1 MEAAASLSG
10 MLRRAGS
17 LIAVCGLILVC
28 ATPGFAAAVCP
39 PSPAAAI
46 ELPHLRTALLRGEE
60 AVIVAL
66 GSSSTLGVMASDL
79 AHSYPAVLQRA
90 LSTSLADSHIAVIN
104 RGIGGQD
111 AREEL
116 ARMASDVMAIRPQVV
131 VWQVGAN
138 GALRNSDP
146 EQFRQRVTE
155 GVRKL
160 QAAGADVI
168 LMDNQ
173 QAPRL
178 LARPDE
184 PVFDGALADVARE
197 TGASLFSRHA
207 LMQAWDQAGVPLSEF
222 IAPDGLHHN
231 DRGYYCVAT
240 VLARE
245 IIQGLSA
252 NRPQTAS
259 R

>member
-1 MEAAASLSG
+1 
-10 MLRRAGS
+10 
-17 LIAVCGLILVC
+17 
-28 ATPGFAAAVCP
+28 
-39 PSPAAAI
+39 
-46 ELPHLRTALLRGEE
+46 
-60 AVIVAL
+60 
-66 GSSSTLGVMASDL
+66 MASDL

-90 LSTSLADSHIAVIN
+90 LSTGLADSHIAVIN
-104 RGIGGQD
+104 RGISGQD

-116 ARMASDVMAIRPQVV
+116 ARMAADVIPIRPQVV

-146 EQFRQRVTE
+146 EQFRQRVIE

-173 QAPRL
+173 QSPRL

-184 PVFDGALADVARE
+184 PVFDQTLADVAHE

-207 LMQAWDQAGVPLSEF
+207 LMQAWDQYGVPPSEF
-222 IAPDGLHHN
+222 IASDGLHHN

-240 VLARE
+240 ALARE
-245 IIQGLSA
+245 IIEGLSA
-252 NRPQTAS
+252 NRPRTAS

>member
-1 MEAAASLSG
+1 MLQKAESL
-10 MLRRAGS
+10 L
-17 LIAVCGLILVC
+17 AVCGLVLVC
-28 ATPGFAAAVCP
+28 ATSAFAAGVCP
-39 PSPAAAI
+39 PSPATPI
-46 ELPHLRTALLRGEE
+46 ELPHLRGALLHGDE

-116 ARMASDVMAIRPQVV
+116 ARMAADVVAIRPQVV

-173 QAPRL
+173 QSPRL
-178 LARPDE
+178 LARSDE
-184 PVFDGALADVARE
+184 PVFDQILADVAHG

-207 LMQAWDQAGVPLSEF
+207 LMQAWDEYGVPPSEF

-240 VLARE
+240 ALARE

-252 NRPQTAS
+252 NRPLTAS